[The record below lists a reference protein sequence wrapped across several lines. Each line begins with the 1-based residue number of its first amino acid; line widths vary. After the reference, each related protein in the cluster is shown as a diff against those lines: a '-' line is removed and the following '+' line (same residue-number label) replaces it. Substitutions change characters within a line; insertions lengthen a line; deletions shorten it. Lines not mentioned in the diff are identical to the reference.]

1 MNLKSYFDTRD
12 YPLAFK
18 NARASPAMTFSLAT
32 QNITFSS
39 LATNF
44 SLQTLTGLSIS
55 LSTLFKILFSS
66 PLSPPLFVF
75 FLHFFLFSIKK
86 IYYIGRRCSDGI
98 AFTCIDLVVFIVLW

>member
-44 SLQTLTGLSIS
+44 SLQTLTGLSI
-55 LSTLFKILFSS
+55 
-66 PLSPPLFVF
+66 
-75 FLHFFLFSIKK
+75 
-86 IYYIGRRCSDGI
+86 
-98 AFTCIDLVVFIVLW
+98 

>member
-66 PLSPPLFVF
+66 PLCFFPALFLVF
-75 FLHFFLFSIKK
+75 YQKNLL
-86 IYYIGRRCSDGI
+86 Y
-98 AFTCIDLVVFIVLW
+98 W